1 MVRQLELIKSDR
13 VKSESLTIT
22 TLPNTGS
29 KNHGGTTE
37 RTARSSGGELYEC
50 VALHVNPDLGER
62 IMLSGDRSLLDEI
75 FPETN
80 HAIMDARTGAAWNQ
94 QDVHHVIRFPL
105 NGRLNGLVFEQD
117 ELKVISRLLQTE
129 LDASDQKTAECGF

>member
-22 TLPNTGS
+22 SLPSTGS
-29 KNHGGTTE
+29 KSHGGTTE

-105 NGRLNGLVFEQD
+105 NGRLNYFFG
-117 ELKVISRLLQTE
+117 
-129 LDASDQKTAECGF
+129 